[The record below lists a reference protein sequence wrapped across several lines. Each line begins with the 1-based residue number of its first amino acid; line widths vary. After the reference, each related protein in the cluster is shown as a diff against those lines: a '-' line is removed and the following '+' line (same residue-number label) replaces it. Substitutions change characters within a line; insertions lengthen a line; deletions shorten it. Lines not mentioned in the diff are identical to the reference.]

1 MSTALTILIV
11 LALVATLCVLLFGV
25 GQMFRKNHDPR
36 TSNKLMRWRI
46 ILQAIAVA
54 LILAVLWFT
63 KH

>member
-1 MSTALTILIV
+1 MDTALAFLI
-11 LALVATLCVLLFGV
+11 AIAIGATLVVLLIGV
-25 GQMFRKNHDPR
+25 FNMLRKGHDPR

-54 LILAVLWFT
+54 LIFIVLWLT

>member
-11 LALVATLCVLLFGV
+11 LAVVATLVVMLVGV
-25 GQMFRKNHDPR
+25 AHMFRKDHDPR
-36 TSNKLMRWRI
+36 RSNKLMRWRI

-54 LILAVLWFT
+54 LIFAVLWLT